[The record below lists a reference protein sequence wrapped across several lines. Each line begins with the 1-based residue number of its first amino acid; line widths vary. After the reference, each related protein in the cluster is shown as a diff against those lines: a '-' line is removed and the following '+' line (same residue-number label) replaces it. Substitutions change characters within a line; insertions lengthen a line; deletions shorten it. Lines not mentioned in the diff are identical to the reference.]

1 MNVTLLLVKLRDFLK
16 KEILFAVK
24 QCISIQNAILL
35 QTFTK
40 GAFSLSCHFYRIQ
53 VSSLHISVTESVLN
67 ACIDLAE
74 MGTAAYLKLKR
85 MFE

>member
-1 MNVTLLLVKLRDFLK
+1 MNVTLLLVKLHDFLK

-40 GAFSLSCHFYRIQ
+40 IVLPSACL
-53 VSSLHISVTESVLN
+53 VISTGSRFP
-67 ACIDLAE
+67 ACTFL
-74 MGTAAYLKLKR
+74 
-85 MFE
+85 